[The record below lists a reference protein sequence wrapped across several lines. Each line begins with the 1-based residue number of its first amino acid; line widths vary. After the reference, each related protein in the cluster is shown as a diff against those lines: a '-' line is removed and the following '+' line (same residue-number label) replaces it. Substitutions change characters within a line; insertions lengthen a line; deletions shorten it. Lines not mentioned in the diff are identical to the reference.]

1 MNPVS
6 AVPVVR
12 RAYRSCAAEAVRSGQ
27 VRSERQPQSA
37 AKGRRMPKS
46 RIRYPGPE
54 GRFPHYTAVSVV
66 RRAYRSCAAEAVL
79 SGPKGNRSLPQRACG
94 CRSRGYAIRG
104 RRGGFRTTRL
114 CRRRRRRSAFRGAGS
129 ARPES
134 PVRLEMP
141 AASKSLLLRK
151 ACRRGN
157 PRRNGDP
164 RRRAGPVR
172 GRDRLFRNSLPAVCP
187 YEWRRYNPRR

>member
-46 RIRYPGPE
+46 RKRYSGPE
-54 GRFPHYTAVSVV
+54 GRFPHYTAVSVG
-66 RRAYRSCAAEAVL
+66 RRAYRSCAAGAVRSCPVRKATAVCRKGPADAEVADTL
-79 SGPKGNRSLPQRACG
+79 SGAGGEVSALHGRVGEDGGEAPFEAPDLPAPKGLS
-94 CRSRGYAIRG
+94 
-104 RRGGFRTTRL
+104 
-114 CRRRRRRSAFRGAGS
+114 
-129 ARPES
+129 
-134 PVRLEMP
+134 
-141 AASKSLLLRK
+141 ASKCLLLRK